1 MRPRVD
7 DAGMASVC
15 FVTCLAWPDISASD
29 QLAAEALERHGI
41 TVVGRPWN
49 APGAVFEGHDAVIL
63 RSSWDYH
70 LTPDH
75 YLAWLA
81 RCEGAGLNL
90 WNPPALVRWN
100 VSKRYLL
107 DLEAKGVAIVPTVVT
122 TADRVADV
130 LEARGWPTAVVK
142 PAIGASAHGTV
153 VVERAA
159 GARGEKSD
167 REVIVQPF
175 VEEIRNGEWSLIFI
189 DGELAHAVLKRP
201 AAGDFRVQAAYGGKA
216 ERATP
221 PESVIA
227 AGRRAVAALPVAPL
241 YARIDGVETRD
252 GFLVMEAEVNEP
264 ALFFPQGPES
274 AGRFAAAIR
283 ARI

>member
-1 MRPRVD
+1 
-7 DAGMASVC
+7 MATVC

-29 QLAAEALERHGI
+29 QLVAEALERQGM

-49 APGAVFEGHDAVIL
+49 APGAMLDGHAAVIL

-75 YLAWLA
+75 YLAWLG
-81 RCEGAGLNL
+81 RCEEAGFNL

-107 DLEAKGVAIVPTVVT
+107 DLETAGVAIVPTVVT
-122 TADRVADV
+122 SAERVADV
-130 LEARGWPTAVVK
+130 LETRAWPTAVVK
-142 PAIGASAHGTV
+142 PAIGASAHGAQ
-153 VVERAA
+153 VVERAEGQA
-159 GARGEKSD
+159 LAQRIITAARD
-167 REVIVQPF
+167 RDVVVQPF
-175 VEEIRNGEWSLIFI
+175 VEEIRSAGEWSLIFI
-189 DGELAHAVLKRP
+189 DGELTHAVLKRP
-201 AAGDFRVQAAYGGKA
+201 AAGDFRVQAAFGGKA

-241 YARIDGVETRD
+241 YARIDGVATRD

-264 ALFFPQGPES
+264 ALFFLQAPQS
-274 AGRFAAAIR
+274 AERFAAAIR
-283 ARI
+283 ARL